1 MRVLHL
7 GGFSAWEAPGP
18 HILGRQDGG
27 SIRKESCVS
36 AGGPH
41 GLPSWV
47 SASPPSETKGPLS
60 GLFLLRG
67 KIWVGF
73 LPIRGLLWSL
83 TCLKVCVFHF
93 ERSAPL
99 LLADGV
105 EGEGHLT
112 VTYWEKASNRG

>member
-7 GGFSAWEAPGP
+7 GGPPLEAPGP

-47 SASPPSETKGPLS
+47 SASLPQKPRGHFPASFSMGRS
-60 GLFLLRG
+60 GLDFSLS
-67 KIWVGF
+67 VGSLEPD
-73 LPIRGLLWSL
+73 LP
-83 TCLKVCVFHF
+83 LKVCVSF
-93 ERSAPL
+93 
-99 LLADGV
+99 
-105 EGEGHLT
+105 
-112 VTYWEKASNRG
+112 